1 MAGSIDAV
9 LAARGIVLPA
19 VTSAVGNYVP
29 FVVDHGVVTISG
41 QVPMVDGVVRHKGKL
56 GVDLDVAQGAAAA
69 RVCALNVVAQLRA
82 ACGGDL
88 DRVERCI
95 RIAGYVASSSDFV
108 DHPKVINGASDLI
121 GEIFGDRG
129 RHARAAVGCP
139 SLPLGAAVEV
149 EATFRL
155 KP

>member
-9 LAARGIVLPA
+9 LAAKGIVLPNA
-19 VTSAVGNYVP
+19 TSPVGNYVP
-29 FVVDHGVVTISG
+29 YVVDGGVVTISG
-41 QVPMVDGVVRHKGKL
+41 QVPMVDGAVRHKGKL
-56 GVDLDVAQGAAAA
+56 GVDIDVATGAAAA
-69 RVCALNVVAQLRA
+69 RLCALNVVAQLRA

-95 RIAGYVASSSDFV
+95 RIAGYVASSPDFF

-121 GEIFGDRG
+121 AEIFGERG

-139 SLPLGAAVEV
+139 SLPLGAAVEI
-149 EATFRL
+149 EASFRL